1 MRSTVPMRTAKIGC
15 YIVSALQLALGV
27 ILIAAPELSANVLC
41 YLLGAC
47 LLVTGITRIIGYLSR
62 DLYRLAFQFDLAF
75 GILTAAIGLLLLL
88 RPKAVINLVLL
99 VCGILILTDGLFK
112 IQIALDARG
121 FGIRRWWLIL
131 MAAVAAGGFGLLLIV
146 LGIAYLVSRSTNAS
160 FNIWG
165 ILWPTVLLGLGVS
178 SAIKHRSVFFL
189 GVAGMGFYY
198 LLFNLGNKMPFEMSW
213 SIVIPFA
220 LILFGVDTVLKKL
233 FPSFWGRDDGGHWD
247 GGKRAVRSFSC
258 ENGFVSCS
266 TVVGENILGAEPCDI
281 TGGRIKTAF
290 GHCVLDL
297 SACTFAPETHF
308 SIETSFGSLEL
319 ILPRNVRVNSG
330 VEAAFGGVETKG
342 HPDSADAILN
352 LCGSTAFGATQIRY
366 N

>member
-1 MRSTVPMRTAKIGC
+1 
-15 YIVSALQLALGV
+15 
-27 ILIAAPELSANVLC
+27 
-41 YLLGAC
+41 
-47 LLVTGITRIIGYLSR
+47 
-62 DLYRLAFQFDLAF
+62 
-75 GILTAAIGLLLLL
+75 
-88 RPKAVINLVLL
+88 
-99 VCGILILTDGLFK
+99 
-112 IQIALDARG
+112 
-121 FGIRRWWLIL
+121 
-131 MAAVAAGGFGLLLIV
+131 
-146 LGIAYLVSRSTNAS
+146 
-160 FNIWG
+160 
-165 ILWPTVLLGLGVS
+165 
-178 SAIKHRSVFFL
+178 
-189 GVAGMGFYY
+189 
-198 LLFNLGNKMPFEMSW
+198 MPFEMSW

-220 LILFGVDTVLKKL
+220 LILFGIDMVLKKL

-266 TVVGENILGAEPCDI
+266 TVFGENILGAEPCDI

-319 ILPRNVRVNSG
+319 ILPRNVRVNSS

>member
-1 MRSTVPMRTAKIGC
+1 M
-15 YIVSALQLALGV
+15 
-27 ILIAAPELSANVLC
+27 
-41 YLLGAC
+41 
-47 LLVTGITRIIGYLSR
+47 
-62 DLYRLAFQFDLAF
+62 
-75 GILTAAIGLLLLL
+75 
-88 RPKAVINLVLL
+88 
-99 VCGILILTDGLFK
+99 
-112 IQIALDARG
+112 
-121 FGIRRWWLIL
+121 
-131 MAAVAAGGFGLLLIV
+131 
-146 LGIAYLVSRSTNAS
+146 
-160 FNIWG
+160 
-165 ILWPTVLLGLGVS
+165 LLGLGVS

-220 LILFGVDTVLKKL
+220 LILFGIDTVLKKL
-233 FPSFWGRDDGGHWD
+233 FPSFLGRDDGGHWD

-258 ENGFVSCS
+258 ENGFISCS
-266 TVVGENILGAEPCDI
+266 TVFGENILGAEPCDI

-319 ILPRNVRVNSG
+319 ILPRNVRVNSS

>member
-1 MRSTVPMRTAKIGC
+1 MSVFKAVSRYYNTQREVSNMRSTVPMRTAKIGC

-131 MAAVAAGGFGLLLIV
+131 IAAVAAGGFGLLLI
-146 LGIAYLVSRSTNAS
+146 LKPDAGMATAM
-160 FNIWG
+160 
-165 ILWPTVLLGLGVS
+165 VLLG
-178 SAIKHRSVFFL
+178 
-189 GVAGMGFYY
+189 VA
-198 LLFNLGNKMPFEMSW
+198 L
-213 SIVIPFA
+213 
-220 LILFGVDTVLKKL
+220 
-233 FPSFWGRDDGGHWD
+233 
-247 GGKRAVRSFSC
+247 
-258 ENGFVSCS
+258 
-266 TVVGENILGAEPCDI
+266 
-281 TGGRIKTAF
+281 
-290 GHCVLDL
+290 VLDAL
-297 SACTFAPETHF
+297 LTFAAMLLLVKIIRHQRPDM
-308 SIETSFGSLEL
+308 ID
-319 ILPRNVRVNSG
+319 
-330 VEAAFGGVETKG
+330 VEGEEVA
-342 HPDSADAILN
+342 
-352 LCGSTAFGATQIRY
+352 
-366 N
+366 